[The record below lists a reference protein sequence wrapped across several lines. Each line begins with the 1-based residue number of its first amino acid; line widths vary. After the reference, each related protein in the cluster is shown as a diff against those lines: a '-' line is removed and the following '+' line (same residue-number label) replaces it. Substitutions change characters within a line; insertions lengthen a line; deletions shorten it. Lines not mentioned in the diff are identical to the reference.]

1 MRKLAL
7 AIGIALIFAGVCTA
21 ALFGV
26 ERALLFPKPTAQG
39 EVAAWRRADA
49 ERLWLELPG
58 GRSEVWWLPPRSPHR
73 EAAPLLIFAHG
84 NGELID
90 LWAEAFDEPRRWGV
104 GCLLVEY
111 PGYGRSG
118 GSSSEAS
125 ITQAMTGAYDLAT
138 GLPGVDPTRV
148 VAYGRSLGG
157 GAACALARHRAVAAL
172 VLESTFTSVRSFLH
186 SRLLGFLL
194 PDPFDNLSVVRTYAG
209 PLLIVHGTR
218 DTLIPAAQA
227 EQLHRVAPRSE
238 LVLEPCGHNDCPRPW
253 TVLREFLAKAGVL

>member
-7 AIGIALIFAGVCTA
+7 TIAIALLLAGVCTA
-21 ALFGV
+21 ALYGL
-26 ERALLFPKPTAQG
+26 ERALLFPKPAARG
-39 EVAAWRRADA
+39 ADGAWRRAA
-49 ERLWLELPG
+49 AQRLWVEVPG
-58 GRSEVWWLPPRSPHR
+58 GRSEAWWLPPLSPPSGS
-73 EAAPLLIFAHG
+73 APLLVFAHG

-90 LWAEAFDEPRRWGV
+90 FWADAFDEPRRWGV

-111 PGYGRSG
+111 PGYGRSA
-118 GSSSEAS
+118 GSPSEAS
-125 ITQAMTGAYDLAT
+125 IARAMTGAYDLAT
-138 GLPGVDPTRV
+138 ALPGVDPTRV

-157 GAACALARHRAVAAL
+157 GAACDLVRHRPVAAL

-194 PDPFDNLSVVRTYAG
+194 PDPFDNLSLVQSYAG

-218 DTLIPAAQA
+218 DTLIPVAHA
-227 EQLHRVAPRSE
+227 EQLHQGAPRSE

-253 TVLREFLAKAGVL
+253 PVLREFLVKAGVL